1 MRPTLLHPQP
11 PRQLAEL
18 GRPAGVL
25 ATGAIGYLDASED
38 DRRRWIAG
46 FRALLDGLNAPLQV
60 SIDFV
65 PGTGDAEPRSA
76 LTESLPAP
84 TLRRRLDLAFAQTL
98 RDSRSTQRRDVH
110 LATDPSAIETLE
122 RALRELGVPDV
133 RQIDWQ
139 PTAGLLFGKETP
151 GWVEDCQGCHRTWWL
166 ERFPGV
172 DLVPGWLLRLV
183 TDGLRL

>member
-38 DRRRWIAG
+38 ERRRWIAG
-46 FRALLDGLNAPLQV
+46 FRGLLDGLNAPLQIL
-60 SIDFV
+60 IDFV
-65 PGTGDAEPRSA
+65 PGAGDAEPRFPG

-98 RDSRSTQRRDVH
+98 RDSRSTHRRDVH
-110 LATDPSAIETLE
+110 LATDP
-122 RALRELGVPDV
+122 
-133 RQIDWQ
+133 
-139 PTAGLLFGKETP
+139 
-151 GWVEDCQGCHRTWWL
+151 
-166 ERFPGV
+166 
-172 DLVPGWLLRLV
+172 
-183 TDGLRL
+183 